1 VTVSDQALTDDQQRP
16 AVPDPEVVRE
26 ALQLVAGRWRAGVLL
41 ALVAGTRRYSELVRA
56 LPGVSDKVL
65 TQTLRA
71 MEQDGLIARDVG
83 PEVPP
88 RVEYRLTALGASL
101 LEPLRALGRWGAGRY
116 GTEHRARAHASA
128 G

>member
-1 VTVSDQALTDDQQRP
+1 VSEQALTDYQQHP
-16 AVPDPEVVRE
+16 AAPDPDVVRE

-41 ALVAGTRRYSELVRA
+41 ALTDGTRRYSELVRA

-71 MEQDGLIARDVG
+71 MEQDGLIDRDVG
-83 PEVPP
+83 AEVPP

-101 LEPLRALGRWGAGRY
+101 LEPLRALGRWGAGRHA
-116 GTEHRARAHASA
+116 TEYRARAHA

>member
-1 VTVSDQALTDDQQRP
+1 VSDQVLTDDHQRP
-16 AVPDPEVVRE
+16 PPPDPEAVRE

-41 ALVAGTRRYSELVRA
+41 ALVGGTRRYSELIRA

-71 MEQDGLIARDVG
+71 MEQDGLIARNVA

-101 LEPLRALGRWGAGRY
+101 LEPLRALGRWGTGRHA
-116 GTEHRARAHASA
+116 TAHRARAEARSTA
-128 G
+128 